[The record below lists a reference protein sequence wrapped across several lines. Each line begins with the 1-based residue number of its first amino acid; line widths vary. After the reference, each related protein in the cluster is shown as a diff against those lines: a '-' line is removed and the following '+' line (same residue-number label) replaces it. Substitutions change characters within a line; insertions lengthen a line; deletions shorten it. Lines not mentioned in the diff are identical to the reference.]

1 MINTAVGFTVT
12 QNAHKGVAE
21 TKGEFIIMSQD
32 QLKFAVLEYLK
43 GLKTEGGADGQALDT
58 ALTSLR
64 WVQSWQGYC
73 AYVPFEAHS
82 LMHFRV
88 RCQPP

>member
-1 MINTAVGFTVT
+1 MINTAVGFICRTERP
-12 QNAHKGVAE
+12 QGSRGVE
-21 TKGEFIIMSQD
+21 GGEFIIMSQD

-64 WVQSWQGYC
+64 WVQSREGLLRLC
-73 AYVPFEAHS
+73 AIWS
-82 LMHFRV
+82 
-88 RCQPP
+88 